1 MKEKSTEELINLYD
15 KPPQPGLILLRCIG
29 NADPRKDLY
38 RGGLKGIGLQP
49 DKVGIDKRDTVE
61 FGAYREGLRKS
72 SGADGAFYSAD
83 KDGLGAFCR
92 AGYDIQHVMDTIA
105 EIDVGY
111 SALMVHDLGASRSA
125 VMGVT
130 GGVLLA
136 QIAFG
141 FGYAT
146 TDYRAVM
153 LTHTENLA
161 ADGLCGAESI
171 LKIEIPAEYQFLAS
185 SAGM

>member
-1 MKEKSTEELINLYD
+1 M
-15 KPPQPGLILLRCIG
+15 
-29 NADPRKDLY
+29 
-38 RGGLKGIGLQP
+38 
-49 DKVGIDKRDTVE
+49 DTV
-61 FGAYREGLRKS
+61 
-72 SGADGAFYSAD
+72 
-83 KDGLGAFCR
+83 
-92 AGYDIQHVMDTIA
+92 A
-105 EIDVGY
+105 EIDI
-111 SALMVHDLGASRSA
+111 SHPTLTVHDLGAARSA

-161 ADGLCGAESI
+161 ADGLCGAESV

>member
-1 MKEKSTEELINLYD
+1 D
-15 KPPQPGLILLRCIG
+15 
-29 NADPRKDLY
+29 
-38 RGGLKGIGLQP
+38 
-49 DKVGIDKRDTVE
+49 VE
-61 FGAYREGLRKS
+61 
-72 SGADGAFYSAD
+72 
-83 KDGLGAFCR
+83 
-92 AGYDIQHVMDTIA
+92 HVMDTVA
-105 EIDVGY
+105 EIDI
-111 SALMVHDLGASRSA
+111 SHPALTVHDLGAARSA
-125 VMGVT
+125 MMGVT

-161 ADGLCGAESI
+161 ADGLCGVESI